1 MDGDNL
7 ATELL
12 REVKAT
18 SKRWFILF
26 IITLF
31 LLFITNV
38 LWLYAYSLPTEET
51 TSTSYDIQSEDDGN
65 AVYSESGG
73 VTIGE
78 SDSNQTKNN

>member
-26 IITLF
+26 IIALIMLCGTNMAWLYAWNLPSEETTTTITSDDGSNANYF
-31 LLFITNV
+31 EGEGDITNV
-38 LWLYAYSLPTEET
+38 GK
-51 TSTSYDIQSEDDGN
+51 D
-65 AVYSESGG
+65 
-73 VTIGE
+73 
-78 SDSNQTKNN
+78 